1 MAIDREALLAW
12 DIPEVTQHVTAR
24 DVMLYAL
31 GVGYGADPCDEKE
44 LRFVYEAGLV
54 AAPTIGVILC
64 YPGQWHAA
72 AGTGITSSH
81 VVQGSQRLRIERPL
95 TAPSTVRGKTRIV
108 SVYDKGP
115 GRGAIVATECVVR
128 DATDGSVICVLGTSH
143 FCRADGGFGGPPG
156 PPATPALAPLRAP
169 DATCEFD
176 TLPQAAL
183 IYRLSG
189 DYNPLHAD
197 PQRAHRAG
205 FPRPIL
211 HGRCTFGIAGRALLK
226 AMCGYD
232 VLQLKTME
240 ARFVSPVLPGDR
252 IRTEMWREHDGVR
265 FRASVPARGVTVLDH
280 GLAQC
285 G

>member
-1 MAIDREALLAW
+1 MAIDRATLLDW
-12 DIPEVTQHVTAR
+12 DIPEVTQHVSAR

-31 GVGYGADPCDEKE
+31 GVGYGADPCDERE
-44 LRFVYEAGLV
+44 LRYVYEAQLV
-54 AAPTIGVILC
+54 AAPTLGVILC

-95 TAPSTVRGKTRIV
+95 AAPCTVRGKTRIV

-115 GRGAIVATECVVR
+115 GRGALVSTECVVR
-128 DATDGSVICVLGTSH
+128 DVADGSVLCVLGNTH

-156 PPATPALAPLRAP
+156 PAATATAVPQRAP
-169 DATCEFD
+169 DAVCETA

-197 PQRAHRAG
+197 PQRARRAG

-232 VLQLKTME
+232 ASRLESME
-240 ARFVSPVLPGDR
+240 ARFVSPVFPGDT
-252 IRTEMWREHDGVR
+252 IRTEMWRERDGVR
-265 FRASVPARGVTVLDH
+265 FRASVPARGATVLDH
-280 GLAQC
+280 GIAHC